1 MASRNCLSGY
11 FRQLAAEQ
19 FLMSRAYDVPAMLQ
33 VLTGHAILAS
43 GSLPLII
50 APWWLF
56 ARLYVS
62 CASASEANAKNIAA
76 ISTVKEIAFMTR
88 LPLDQPILKAYQF
101 AN

>member
-1 MASRNCLSGY
+1 M
-11 FRQLAAEQ
+11 E
-19 FLMSRAYDVPAMLQ
+19 Q

-62 CASASEANAKNIAA
+62 CASAEANAKNIA
-76 ISTVKEIAFMTR
+76 ISTVKEIAFMAR
-88 LPLDQPILKAYQF
+88 LPLDQQILKAYQF

>member
-1 MASRNCLSGY
+1 MSFY
-11 FRQLAAEQ
+11 FFRQLAAEQ
-19 FLMSRAYDVPAMLQ
+19 FLMSRAYDVPAMEQ

-62 CASASEANAKNIAA
+62 CASASQANAKNIA
-76 ISTVKEIAFMTR
+76 ISTVKEIAFIAR
-88 LPLDQPILKAYQF
+88 PR
-101 AN
+101 